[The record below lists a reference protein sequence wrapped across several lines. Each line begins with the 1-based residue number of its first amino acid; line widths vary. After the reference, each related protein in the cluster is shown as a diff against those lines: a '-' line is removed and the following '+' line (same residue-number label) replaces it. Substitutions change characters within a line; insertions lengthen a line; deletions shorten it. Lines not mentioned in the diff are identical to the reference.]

1 MRPTL
6 VTNPADDDGFA
17 ALAAMFVDAGV
28 DRIDEL
34 ERRLRSVYPRT
45 AVHARLLSGEPRLVW
60 YVYREGR
67 WIDGRGRLTDG
78 ERSEAGPAARE

>member
-17 ALAAMFVDAGV
+17 ALAARFIDAGV
-28 DRIDEL
+28 DGIDEL
-34 ERRLRSVYPRT
+34 ERRLRSVYPKT
-45 AVHARLLSGEPRLVW
+45 AVHARLLSGEPRLIW

-67 WIDGRGRLTDG
+67 WIDGRGPSRDDG
-78 ERSEAGPAARE
+78 GFDGRSAADE